1 MAAVAAQSDVDGNP
15 TDDDAQ
21 IGDDLQDNVK
31 QLRLRTCK
39 VNTQRVKLLIFL
51 WRFDDLPSKHAIDRT
66 SVCEGEWQNEKPG
79 SPEHEVQA

>member
-1 MAAVAAQSDVDGNP
+1 LAAVAAQSDVDGNP

-39 VNTQRVKLLIFL
+39 VNTQRV
-51 WRFDDLPSKHAIDRT
+51 T
-66 SVCEGEWQNEKPG
+66 
-79 SPEHEVQA
+79 